1 MWKFYLFFLSFPA
14 IGLGLVTLSL
24 KGVAGENLN
33 LSILLVL
40 FGLGLALSG
49 FVLGVLTVECPKCK
63 ARLLW
68 KAVKEQSSQN
78 WFGWLMRLD
87 RCPVCNNS
95 YRAE

>member
-1 MWKFYLFFLSFPA
+1 MFDNSYLKSAGQMWKFYLFFLSFPA

-49 FVLGVLTVECPKCK
+49 LVLGFSPWNVRN
-63 ARLLW
+63 ARLAFSGKL
-68 KAVKEQSSQN
+68 
-78 WFGWLMRLD
+78 
-87 RCPVCNNS
+87 
-95 YRAE
+95 